1 MSILFTDTVTIY
13 NYFRDPETEA
23 ESWHRSV
30 IKGVQWRHG
39 KKELTVSKGIQT
51 EERVES
57 ITVDFSRAYGR
68 PAYAEPVKYT
78 ALPPDDRA
86 ASWTLDSKHG
96 LDILVL
102 GESQREVKSEHDIDA
117 LREDYQYV
125 VTVTSVTD
133 NRNRPRLKHIK
144 VVGK

>member
-1 MSILFTDTVTIY
+1 MSILFSDTMTIY
-13 NYFRDPETEA
+13 NYFRDADTET
-23 ESWHRSV
+23 ESWHRTV
-30 IKGVQWRHG
+30 IKGVQWRHS
-39 KKELTVSKGIQT
+39 KKELTVSKGVQT

-57 ITVDFSRAYGR
+57 ITVDFSRSYGR
-68 PAYAEPVKYT
+68 AAYVEPVKY
-78 ALPPDDRA
+78 AELLSDDRT

-125 VTVTSVTD
+125 VTVTSVMD

>member
-1 MSILFTDTVTIY
+1 MSILFTDTMTIY

-23 ESWHRSV
+23 ESWRRTV
-30 IKGVQWRHG
+30 IKGVQWRHS
-39 KKELTVSKGIQT
+39 KKELTVSKGVQT

-57 ITVDFSRAYGR
+57 ITVDFSRSYGR
-68 PAYAEPVKYT
+68 LTYVEPVKYA
-78 ALPPDDRA
+78 ALSPDGRA
-86 ASWTLDSKHG
+86 GSWTLDDKHG

-102 GESQREVKSEHDIDA
+102 GESDAEIVCEEDINQ
-117 LREDYQYV
+117 LREQYQYV
-125 VTVTSVTD
+125 VTVTAVTD

>member
-1 MSILFTDTVTIY
+1 MSILFTDTMTIY
-13 NYFRDPETEA
+13 NYFRNPETEA
-23 ESWHRSV
+23 DSWERTV
-30 IKGVQWRHG
+30 IKGVQWRHS
-39 KKELTVSKGIQT
+39 KKELTVSKGVQT

-57 ITVDFSRAYGR
+57 ITIDFSPMYSRRGYV
-68 PAYAEPVKYT
+68 EPIKYT
-78 ALPPDDRA
+78 SLSPEERA
-86 ASWTLDSKHG
+86 ISWTLDDKHG

-102 GESQREVKSEHDIDA
+102 GESQQEVKSEQDIDA
-117 LREDYQYV
+117 LREEYQYV

>member
-1 MSILFTDTVTIY
+1 MSVLFSDVMTVY
-13 NYFRDPETEA
+13 NYFRNPETEA
-23 ESWHRSV
+23 ESWQRSV
-30 IKGVQWRHG
+30 IKGVQWRHS
-39 KKELTVSKGIQT
+39 KKELTVSKGVQT

-68 PAYAEPVKYT
+68 PAFVEPVKY
-78 ALPPDDRA
+78 AVLPPGSRA
-86 ASWTLDSKHG
+86 ASWTLDDKHG

-102 GESQREVKSEHDIDA
+102 GESRREVKSEHDIDA

-133 NRNRPRLKHIK
+133 NRNRPRLKNIK

>member
-1 MSILFTDTVTIY
+1 MSILFSDTMTIY
-13 NYFRDPETEA
+13 NYFRDTETET
-23 ESWHRSV
+23 ESWHRTV
-30 IKGVQWRHG
+30 INGVQWRHS
-39 KKELTVSKGIQT
+39 KKELTVSKGVQT

-57 ITVDFSRAYGR
+57 ITVDFSRSYGR
-68 PAYAEPVKYT
+68 AAYVEPVKYA
-78 ALPPDDRA
+78 ALPSNGRNT
-86 ASWTLDSKHG
+86 SWTLDSKHG

-102 GESQREVKSEHDIDA
+102 GESSREVKSEHDIDA
-117 LREDYQYV
+117 LKEDYQYV